1 MLRTR
6 KIDDIPQPSEKPK
19 IKAILLGCSKCDI
32 ISPCLGQQRDTN
44 SHYYIIRTGTLGLYR
59 AFKILGYKP
68 YHAAE
73 FIQSQDHSHKII
85 FQEAL
90 LAEHNRFSGVKPYGR
105 AEFDKW
111 FQDYD
116 AIIEL
121 PSYMP
126 VQIHNAY
133 LSDPNVKFLLTER
146 DPDKWVRSFNKQVG
160 GMNDYLASIPMTILR
175 HFDADLWHHWYFNS
189 LVYNLFS
196 GTTKRAHPEN
206 EQILRQNYVN
216 YNNLVKKLIPNERL
230 RVIKLEEG
238 LGWDELCDFLEV
250 SRPNMP
256 YPIFDDHLE
265 LRDTLVGNW
274 IRKAIV
280 RFTAV
285 VAPVIGVGILFAWR
299 KWKQ

>member
-1 MLRTR
+1 MPRER
-6 KIDDIPQPSEKPK
+6 RIDDIPQPTEAPK

-32 ISPCLGQQRDTN
+32 ILLHFVQQRDAN
-44 SHYYIIRTGTLGLYR
+44 CYYYAIRTGTLGLYR

-73 FIQSQDHSHKII
+73 FIQSQDNRDKII

-90 LAEHNRFSGVKPYGR
+90 LAEHNRFLGVQQYGR

-111 FQDYD
+111 FQHYD
-116 AIIEL
+116 AIIEV

-126 VQIHNAY
+126 LQIHNAY

-146 DPDKWVRSFNKQVG
+146 DPDKWVRSFNKQLG
-160 GMNDYLASIPMTILR
+160 GMNDYLASFPMVILR
-175 HFDADLWHHWYFNS
+175 HFDTDLWHHWNFNN
-189 LVYNLFS
+189 LAYNLFS
-196 GTTKRAHPEN
+196 GTTKRGQPGN

-216 YNNLVKKLIPNERL
+216 YNNLVKKLIPKDRL

-250 SRPNMP
+250 SRPNVP
-256 YPIFDDHLE
+256 YPNFDDHLE

-274 IRKAIV
+274 VRRAILK
-280 RFTAV
+280 FAAV
-285 VAPVIGVGILFAWR
+285 ITPIIGAGIMLAWR